1 MNPPGNSKIGLTAS
15 ARSSPDVHSGVN
27 PVLRPKEFRNRCA
40 GSSSGSQTD
49 RWEESSASFFY
60 DGMRLGAAE
69 RSAYEAWNETGRP
82 TWKDLV
88 LSARLND
95 IDSSAWNFDGRQTTS
110 SVFVYE
116 GVPLGEGERRVYEEW
131 PEPGQPGWQELVV
144 NARIAE
150 LHPSAS
156 VSHERDPPERSTEF
170 RSDAPKRKRKG
181 SIDQDESVPASFY
194 YDGMRLSSPEREV
207 YDNWSKPEPPSWRD
221 LIIDARLDAIDRSA
235 WFHESGGASVFEYE
249 GIPLGEG
256 ERLAYERWLEP
267 AQPGWE
273 DLVVNARVAELNQSD
288 RTSCENESLEAGKE
302 LPPDELEGMLGSPID
317 GAQDARASF
326 VYDGVTL
333 GAPERDVYE
342 NWDKPERPSWEDLIL
357 DARLAAVQDSSIS
370 SLAPGEETN
379 SAFFYDG
386 IALGNAELRAYARW
400 RQPAQ
405 PRWQNLVVNARLLE
419 LDPSAWIRDEH
430 DPFEEVEELN
440 SPSRS
445 TSPSEAKRTLGKLDL
460 NRPAHRCEKTSK
472 ETCQTGPGTCLRS
485 EMRSAAHVELSGLN
499 ACRENTIASGHA
511 LNGGGKI
518 KRLGFKSHLTGNGA
532 LQGLNPGTKGTASDE
547 GGQVVPPVR
556 SSCPRGDNIG
566 TYGSRRNER
575 ARLATETGQFES
587 EHIFGFK
594 VVHEVLRR
602 TKEGRR
608 LERPMPAYLECKEL
622 HRQHV
627 GTGWRRSG
635 LVGRGWTDDS
645 SYRSDQR
652 ATLSDP
658 VASAE
663 GAAASNGYQ
672 LNQLGYAHQL
682 AKDGLQSVSSDSVTM
697 PIRVATTSYNYTV
710 SRDPLLSPPSKEQ
723 EPPVLHLGPR
733 GQTEAVLA
741 RETALTGQWPT
752 RDREREVYGEF
763 LALYDFKMKLET
775 SSLSVRQK
783 RKELV
788 SALDRTA
795 SLIGAAPLKAQSQS
809 AEHYNTA
816 ELPDERREYDPRER
830 GRRSLFQC

>member
-15 ARSSPDVHSGVN
+15 ARSSLDVHAGVT
-27 PVLRPKEFRNRCA
+27 PVLRPTDSGNRCA
-40 GSSSGSQTD
+40 GSSSDGQTD
-49 RWEESSASFFY
+49 HGEESSASFFY
-60 DGMRLGAAE
+60 DGMRLGVAE
-69 RSAYEAWNETGRP
+69 RSAYETWDGADRP
-82 TWKDLV
+82 TWRDLV

-95 IDSSAWNFDGRQTTS
+95 IDSSAWNFDGGQTTS

-116 GVPLGEGERRVYEEW
+116 GVTLGEGERRAYEEW
-131 PEPGQPGWQELVV
+131 TEPGQPGWQELVV
-144 NARIAE
+144 NARTAE
-150 LHPSAS
+150 LHPSAA
-156 VSHERDPPERSTEF
+156 VSHERDPPERSTEL

-181 SIDQDESVPASFY
+181 SIDQDESVPSSFY
-194 YDGMRLSSPEREV
+194 YDGKRLSSPEREV

-221 LIIDARLDAIDRSA
+221 LIINARLDAIDRSA
-235 WFHESGGASVFEYE
+235 WLRESGGASVFEYE

-256 ERLAYERWLEP
+256 ERLAYESWLEP

-273 DLVVNARVAELNQSD
+273 DLVVNTRTAELNQSA
-288 RTSCENESLEAGKE
+288 RASCENESLEEGKGFSSH
-302 LPPDELEGMLGSPID
+302 ELEGTLGSPID

-326 VYDGVTL
+326 VYDGVSL

-342 NWDKPERPSWEDLIL
+342 NWNKPERPSWEDLIL

-370 SLAPGEETN
+370 SLAPGEASN

-386 IALGNAELRAYARW
+386 IALGNAELQAYARW

-419 LDPSAWIRDEH
+419 LDPSAWIHDEH
-430 DPFEEVEELN
+430 DPFEEVEEFN
-440 SPSRS
+440 PPSRS
-445 TSPSEAKRTLGKLDL
+445 TTPSEAKRTFGKLDL
-460 NRPAHRCEKTSK
+460 NRPALRCEKTS
-472 ETCQTGPGTCLRS
+472 EEVSQTGPLTRVQS
-485 EMRSAAHVELSGLN
+485 EMRSAVQIKPSGLN
-499 ACRENTIASGHA
+499 AYRANTVASGHA
-511 LNGGGKI
+511 FNGGGKV
-518 KRLGFKSHLTGNGA
+518 KRLGFKSHSAGNEA
-532 LQGLNPGTKGTASDE
+532 LQGMNSGTKGLASDE
-547 GGQVVPPVR
+547 GGQVVPPDR
-556 SSCPRGDNIG
+556 SSGPRGDNIG

-575 ARLATETGQFES
+575 VRLATETGQFES

-627 GTGWRRSG
+627 GTGRGRSG

-663 GAAASNGYQ
+663 GATASNGYQ

-682 AKDGLQSVSSDSVTM
+682 AKDGLQNVSFDSVTM

-710 SRDPLLSPPSKEQ
+710 SRDPVLSPTSKEQ

-752 RDREREVYGEF
+752 RDREREVYREF
-763 LALYDFKMKLET
+763 LALYDFKTKLET
-775 SSLSVRQK
+775 NSLSVRQK
-783 RKELV
+783 RKALV

-795 SLIGAAPLKAQSQS
+795 SLIGAAPVKALSQN
-809 AEHYNTA
+809 AERQNTA

-830 GRRSLFQC
+830 GRRSLFQR